1 MVLEGFGFWWGGVYE
16 TVGMLLAF
24 CGFEGDVGA
33 LGSKLSV
40 GWFSVA
46 MVMMAGKE
54 KGEDAWFCS
63 CC

>member
-1 MVLEGFGFWWGGVYE
+1 MVFEVFGFWWGGVYE

-33 LGSKLSV
+33 LCSELSV

-46 MVMMAGKE
+46 MVMMAGKIM
-54 KGEDAWFCS
+54 GEDA
-63 CC
+63 